1 MLKTNGNTVMVHLN
15 RTTHCTK
22 VSVGAAPGRVIGRSM
37 EEVWRFYFEAV
48 DKFFLL
54 QLPLIEI
61 STAWRVHSYYTFD
74 LGKLL

>member
-1 MLKTNGNTVMVHLN
+1 MVHLN

-22 VSVGAAPGRVIGRSM
+22 VSVGVAPGKVTGRSM
-37 EEVWRFYFEAV
+37 GEVWLFYFEAG

-54 QLPLIEI
+54 QFQIEI
-61 STAWRVHSYYTFD
+61 TTAWRVRRYYTFD

>member
-1 MLKTNGNTVMVHLN
+1 MVHLN

-22 VSVGAAPGRVIGRSM
+22 VSVGVAAGRVVGRSM
-37 EEVWRFYFEAV
+37 EEVWLFYFEAG

-61 STAWRVHSYYTFD
+61 TTAWRVHRHYTFD
-74 LGKLL
+74 LDKLL